1 MSMIQVTDRRG
12 GVYEV
17 VVTFTYGECARLPFN
32 SLRKVNAR
40 IDQIRNGGLK
50 ATAQFNLRNS
60 TEAANFVEM
69 LDMFGEDGSFVHGSP
84 ADPEDLKKDVPDDD
98 DDETGIRP
106 ATVVS
111 AQPEKTAVPSPRE
124 EEFTR
129 QGGQETQTISED
141 VREEVTPEPVEEP
154 EEAEDLE
161 IDESFGVVA
170 DENWRDKADEAVAV
184 SLAEHENK
192 AETMSRVA
200 KVAGDRYTEEM
211 AREKMISLLW
221 EKFQDEAYVAAFLKR
236 RDWNDV
242 SEEEVRKIAG

>member
-1 MSMIQVTDRRG
+1 MSTINVTDRRG

-17 VVTFTYGECARLPFN
+17 VITYSYGECARLPFN

-60 TEAANFVEM
+60 QEAANFVEI
-69 LDMFGEDGSFVHGSP
+69 LDLFGEDGSYVHGSP
-84 ADPEDLKKDVPDDD
+84 ADPEELKREVPDEDA
-98 DDETGIRP
+98 EPGISAATIMKTRP
-106 ATVVS
+106 EEPAVS
-111 AQPEKTAVPSPRE
+111 SPKQDAG
-124 EEFTR
+124 
-129 QGGQETQTISED
+129 QGGQAVSVKQPAAPKPIAK
-141 VREEVTPEPVEEP
+141 PVVKSQ

-161 IDESFGVVA
+161 IDDGFGLIG
-170 DENWRDKADEAVAV
+170 DENWQTRADEAVAL

-192 AETMSRVA
+192 AETMGRVT

-211 AREKMISLLW
+211 ARKRMIALLW

-236 RDWNDV
+236 RDWENV
-242 SEEEVRKIAG
+242 TEEEVRRVAS

>member
-1 MSMIQVTDRRG
+1 MSTVNVTDRRG

-17 VVTFTYGECARLPFN
+17 VVTFGYGECARLPFN

-60 TEAANFVEM
+60 VEATNFVEV
-69 LDMFGEDGSFVHGSP
+69 LYLFGEDGAFVHGSP
-84 ADPEDLKKDVPDDD
+84 ADPEELKRDAPDEDA
-98 DDETGIRP
+98 EPGISAATIMKTRP
-106 ATVVS
+106 EEPAAS
-111 AQPEKTAVPSPRE
+111 SPKQDAG
-124 EEFTR
+124 
-129 QGGQETQTISED
+129 QGGQAAAAKA
-141 VREEVTPEPVEEP
+141 PVP
-154 EEAEDLE
+154 MKPVKSQEEAEDLE
-161 IDESFGVVA
+161 IDDGFGIIG
-170 DENWRDKADEAVAV
+170 DENWQARADEAVAL

-211 AREKMISLLW
+211 ARKRMIALLW

-236 RDWNDV
+236 RDWENV
-242 SEEEVRKIAG
+242 TEEEVRRVAS

>member
-1 MSMIQVTDRRG
+1 MSTVNVTDRRG

-17 VVTFTYGECARLPFN
+17 VITYSYGECARLPFN

-40 IDQIRNGGLK
+40 IDQIRDGGLK

-60 TEAANFVEM
+60 VEAANFVEV
-69 LDMFGEDGSFVHGSP
+69 LYLFGEDGAFVHGSP
-84 ADPEDLKKDVPDDD
+84 ADPEELKRDAPDEDA
-98 DDETGIRP
+98 EPGISAATIMKTRPEEPAASSPKQDAGQGSP
-106 ATVVS
+106 AT
-111 AQPEKTAVPSPRE
+111 AAKAPLKAAKPAKT
-124 EEFTR
+124 
-129 QGGQETQTISED
+129 Q
-141 VREEVTPEPVEEP
+141 

-161 IDESFGVVA
+161 IDDGFGIIG
-170 DENWRDKADEAVAV
+170 DENWEARADEAVAL

-211 AREKMISLLW
+211 ARKRMIALLW

-236 RDWNDV
+236 RDWENVTED
-242 SEEEVRKIAG
+242 EVRRVAS